1 MKILD
6 TYLKP
11 LINEL
16 LQRILDHNKRVQEA
30 ACSAFATLEEEACS
44 ELVPYLGFILQ
55 TLGPFYSKIFDLSK
69 QTVSFKDFKTLYSLC
84 IFKVSK
90 KEFINII

>member
-1 MKILD
+1 MNFLD

-55 TLGPFYSKIFDLSK
+55 TLGTFHKKLSWPA
-69 QTVSFKDFKTLYSLC
+69 SASENF
-84 IFKVSK
+84 
-90 KEFINII
+90 FINDAKFMHFQNIRRKIC

>member
-1 MKILD
+1 MVSFWVRNINPEMKILD

-55 TLGPFYSKIFDLSK
+55 TLGSFYFKIFGLSK
-69 QTVSFKDFKTLYSLC
+69 QNRRLYLR
-84 IFKVSK
+84 F
-90 KEFINII
+90 